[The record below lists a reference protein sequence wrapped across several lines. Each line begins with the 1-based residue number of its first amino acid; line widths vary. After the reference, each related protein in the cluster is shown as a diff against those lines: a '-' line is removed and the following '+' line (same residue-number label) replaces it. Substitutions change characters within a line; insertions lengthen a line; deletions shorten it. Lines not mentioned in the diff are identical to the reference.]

1 MSFVRKQAIF
11 WKLLLS
17 IENISVI
24 AIILEF
30 TKECFTV
37 ITITIEDLL
46 KEISMLDSSKDI
58 QATDI
63 PVKLIKSNSNF
74 FAEFIQ

>member
-1 MSFVRKQAIF
+1 MSVVRKQAIF

-63 PVKLIKSNSNF
+63 AVKLIKSNSNF